1 DRLVPVP
8 EHRQREPEQCAGRPA
23 RRGHLGLR
31 HAGRSRR
38 LRAPGPG
45 VEGQPARWPD
55 PPVRPAAGRDPSRAV
70 DRAAQLGAEE
80 RLGVAR
86 GRPGRRRRQRV
97 LRLRAHGLVPRD
109 PVDRDDA
116 RRHVERRADDLD
128 GVAELRRLRR
138 RPRLDRAA
146 VRRGGRCLHRQPR
159 PGRPRQ
165 DLAAGPHGDQRRAV
179 GRRRAGEP
187 ARAARA
193 RSLSHPSRSGR
204 PGPPGRPSASEVVPD
219 TRIAAIVQ
227 GPRALCA
234 VDFSLNS
241 ALSVTDAIRKSNTEA
256 SGVVAMGTGSV
267 EGTAAHRRAGRTS
280 NRRAGRRV
288 ALALVLPVLAAAC
301 ALPRPGAV
309 PRGGA
314 AVVAS
319 RWADGTPVFSSRD
332 VTTWPFAST
341 SPWNMPRGDGATFD
355 GRQVASGGN
364 INVSNGWGVTV
375 GGADQPWVDQA
386 HTLAYQ
392 EGHVSIVRA
401 DGVTAEEW
409 YQYYNLGNPNR

>member
-1 DRLVPVP
+1 
-8 EHRQREPEQCAGRPA
+8 
-23 RRGHLGLR
+23 
-31 HAGRSRR
+31 
-38 LRAPGPG
+38 
-45 VEGQPARWPD
+45 
-55 PPVRPAAGRDPSRAV
+55 
-70 DRAAQLGAEE
+70 
-80 RLGVAR
+80 
-86 GRPGRRRRQRV
+86 
-97 LRLRAHGLVPRD
+97 
-109 PVDRDDA
+109 
-116 RRHVERRADDLD
+116 
-128 GVAELRRLRR
+128 
-138 RPRLDRAA
+138 
-146 VRRGGRCLHRQPR
+146 
-159 PGRPRQ
+159 
-165 DLAAGPHGDQRRAV
+165 
-179 GRRRAGEP
+179 
-187 ARAARA
+187 
-193 RSLSHPSRSGR
+193 
-204 PGPPGRPSASEVVPD
+204 
-219 TRIAAIVQ
+219 
-227 GPRALCA
+227 

-280 NRRAGRRV
+280 NRRAGRLV

-364 INVSNGWGVTV
+364 INASNGWGVTV

-409 YQYYNLGNPNR
+409 YQYYNLGNPNRNSSITDLRGDGLRTNISPGTGSLHQQRASQVSQLGGLIRSADLATGFIPHALAVALPNGTLRSGWVWPATSQDGDAATAYTGFVPMGSLLAIPSGTPMPPGLSAAGQMIWTALRDYGAYVVDRTTPSSVLFAEAAAEGAVSPARRDLPAIMSQVRLVTNSGPGSVGGPGNRLAPLAPPV